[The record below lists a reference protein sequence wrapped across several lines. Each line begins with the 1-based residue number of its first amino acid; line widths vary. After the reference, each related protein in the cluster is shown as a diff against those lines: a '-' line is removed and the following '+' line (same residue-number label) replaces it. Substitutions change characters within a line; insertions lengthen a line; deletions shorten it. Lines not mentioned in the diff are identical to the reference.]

1 MVLFVVVLLVLLEAA
16 AEDESDVEMI
26 EDTIASTVVVFA
38 TSSSVVV
45 DFLVVAFSR
54 LLILSVKLVFFSLA
68 KELVLDEM
76 AEASVLPEVKELERK
91 EVDIVKVLR
100 IGRVPKV
107 VRDLE
112 PVSPSTVV
120 VSTLDSSLMNVTLS
134 LEDDLLSIAASD

>member
-38 TSSSVVV
+38 TSSSSVV
-45 DFLVVAFSR
+45 DFLVVVFSR

-112 PVSPSTVV
+112 PVRPSTVV

>member
-1 MVLFVVVLLVLLEAA
+1 MVLFVIVLLVLLEAA
-16 AEDESDVEMI
+16 AEDESDVETI

-38 TSSSVVV
+38 TSSSSVV
-45 DFLVVAFSR
+45 DFLVVVFSR
-54 LLILSVKLVFFSLA
+54 LLILSVKLVFFSLT

-112 PVSPSTVV
+112 PVRPSTVV

>member
-107 VRDLE
+107 VSDLE
-112 PVSPSTVV
+112 PVRPSTVV

>member
-16 AEDESDVEMI
+16 AEDESDVETI

-38 TSSSVVV
+38 TSSSVV

-54 LLILSVKLVFFSLA
+54 LLILSVKLVFFSLT

-107 VRDLE
+107 VSDLE
-112 PVSPSTVV
+112 PVRPSTVV

>member
-16 AEDESDVEMI
+16 AEDERDLETI
-26 EDTIASTVVVFA
+26 EDTIASTVVVFP
-38 TSSSVVV
+38 TSSSSVV

-107 VRDLE
+107 VSDLE
-112 PVSPSTVV
+112 PVRPSTVV

>member
-112 PVSPSTVV
+112 PVRPSTVV

>member
-16 AEDESDVEMI
+16 AEDERDLETI

-38 TSSSVVV
+38 TSSSSVV
-45 DFLVVAFSR
+45 DFLVVVFSR

-112 PVSPSTVV
+112 PVRPSTVV

>member
-16 AEDESDVEMI
+16 AEDERDLETI

-38 TSSSVVV
+38 TSSSVV

-54 LLILSVKLVFFSLA
+54 LLILSVKLVFFSLT

-107 VRDLE
+107 VSDLE
-112 PVSPSTVV
+112 PVRPSTVV

>member
-16 AEDESDVEMI
+16 AEDERDLETI

-38 TSSSVVV
+38 TSSSVV

-107 VRDLE
+107 VSDLE
-112 PVSPSTVV
+112 PVRPSTVV